1 MKPTI
6 KYRGGKSKELI
17 YYINHIQNEDYET
30 YYEPFIG
37 GGATYFALEPQ
48 RAVIN
53 DINSKLIKFYLDV
66 RNNFDLLKEQLSNL
80 EKIYIKNQKQYEE
93 IKRLTPE
100 KRVPNT
106 NEDLYYRLRDEFNHP
121 TGKYLEG
128 TLYFYINKTA
138 YSGMIRYN
146 NNGEYNVPFGRYK
159 NFNTDLVCR
168 KHNLLLQNAEIL
180 NLDYLEIFNRATP
193 KDIMFLDPPYYDC
206 VFNDYGNLN
215 NEYGFNEREH
225 KRLAKDFRNLNT
237 RALMVISKT
246 PLTEELYKDF
256 IVDEYEKKYSVNIRN
271 RFKNS
276 AIHIIVKNY

>member
-1 MKPTI
+1 MI
-6 KYRGGKSKELI
+6 KYRGGKSKELN
-17 YYINHIQNEDYET
+17 YYINHIQNEDYEI

-53 DINSKLIKFYLDV
+53 DINGKLINFYLDV

-80 EKIYIKNQKQYEE
+80 EKNYIKNQKQYEE

-100 KRVPNT
+100 KRVPNN
-106 NEDLYYRLRDEFNHP
+106 NEYLYYKLRDEFNYP

-159 NFNTDLVCR
+159 NFNTDLISR
-168 KHNLLLQNAEIL
+168 KHNLLLQNAEIF

-193 KDIMFLDPPYYDC
+193 RDIMFIDPPYDC

-215 NEYGFNEREH
+215 NKYGFNESEH
-225 KRLAKDFRNLNT
+225 RRLAKDFRNLNT
-237 RALMVISKT
+237 RTLMVIGKT

-256 IVDEYEKKYSVNIRN
+256 IVDEYGKNYSVNIRN